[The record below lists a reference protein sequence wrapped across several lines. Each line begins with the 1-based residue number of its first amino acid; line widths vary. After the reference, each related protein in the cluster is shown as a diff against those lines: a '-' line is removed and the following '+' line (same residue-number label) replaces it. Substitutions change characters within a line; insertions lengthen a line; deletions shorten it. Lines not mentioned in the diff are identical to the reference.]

1 MTIGNTGG
9 AATDRG
15 GGGIHFPQRRGGQ
28 EADTKSGEVSM
39 DLKGDMK
46 VGRLEDSTTEGRE
59 SKHKIGT

>member
-1 MTIGNTGG
+1 MAIGNTEVE
-9 AATDRG
+9 AADIWG
-15 GGGIHFPQRRGGQ
+15 GGVHFPQRRGGQ